1 MMMLEKDSDAIAG
14 VIGSWL
20 DKTLPGKAASHS
32 AQR

>member
-14 VIGSWL
+14 VIGNWL
-20 DKTLPGKAASHS
+20 DKTLPGKATSHS